1 MCIRDRRSLA
11 APSGR
16 EISLASG
23 ARSFYPQEPGIY
35 TLSTEKGIYPL
46 AVNVDPA
53 ESEPP
58 DALIEAQV
66 VTAVKELTQA
76 LLPLWPYFAVIAFLA
91 LLVEAFL
98 YHGLQFRRWW
108 R

>member
-1 MCIRDRRSLA
+1 
-11 APSGR
+11 
-16 EISLASG
+16 
-23 ARSFYPQEPGIY
+23 
-35 TLSTEKGIYPL
+35 LSTEKGIYSL

-66 VTAVKELTQA
+66 VTAVKEQTQA

-98 YHGLQFRRWW
+98 YHGLRFRR
-108 R
+108 